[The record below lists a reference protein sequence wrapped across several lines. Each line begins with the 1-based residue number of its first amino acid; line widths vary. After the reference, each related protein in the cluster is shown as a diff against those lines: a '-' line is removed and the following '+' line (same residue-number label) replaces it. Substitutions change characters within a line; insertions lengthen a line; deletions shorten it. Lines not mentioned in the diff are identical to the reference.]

1 MFMATK
7 HLRRE
12 AFDVPDKDALQQRLT
27 QNPGQQTQDDGEG
40 HKGPVPGVRPG
51 HRRHAQEDEDQ
62 GLAHAAPHL
71 QEVFDGGVGL
81 VGDVGLHI
89 GPHDHAARYEPD
101 NKHKQGV
108 T

>member
-1 MFMATK
+1 MCLINMLYSSVSPRTLDSRHRTMVRVTK
-7 HLRRE
+7 VQFQ
-12 AFDVPDKDALQQRLT
+12 ACW
-27 QNPGQQTQDDGEG
+27 
-40 HKGPVPGVRPG
+40 PG